1 MSEQR
6 ISEQELAETPD
17 LHGAYPRLDDAQI
30 AALGAFG
37 QRREVQPGERLLR
50 GVAGGSAALPRR
62 RSNTDKEAEMTVGPQ
77 PGPADVLARLGRHW
91 GWIMA
96 FGTITLLAG
105 VATLAWP
112 GRTLIVVAVLFGI
125 QLTVTG
131 IFRFV
136 AAFASD
142 DLTGGTRVLLAVLGV
157 LSLIIGL
164 YAVRHVL
171 ITLLA
176 LALLLGIFWIIN
188 GAVELFMALSLPELE
203 NRAWTGVMGIV
214 SIVAGVVVLAYP
226 GISLLVLAVVLSI
239 WLLFYGVMQ
248 ITLALRLRSLAHR
261 AGVRAVHAA

>member
-1 MSEQR
+1 
-6 ISEQELAETPD
+6 
-17 LHGAYPRLDDAQI
+17 
-30 AALGAFG
+30 
-37 QRREVQPGERLLR
+37 
-50 GVAGGSAALPRR
+50 
-62 RSNTDKEAEMTVGPQ
+62 MTVGPQ

-176 LALLLGIFWIIN
+176 LALLLGIFWIIS
-188 GAVELFMALSLPELE
+188 GAMELFTALAHREM
-203 NRAWTGVMGIV
+203 RHRGWTALMGVV
-214 SIVAGVVVLAYP
+214 SVLAGAVVLAYP

-239 WLLFYGVMQ
+239 WLLIFGAMQ
-248 ITLALRLRSLAHR
+248 IVLAFRIRALVGRS
-261 AGVRAVHAA
+261 